1 MRPQIKVLFDCN
13 TWISFSM
20 GGRLKQLENLL
31 PNPYLEIF
39 SCQILLDEFENVV
52 KRPHLNKYLQNER
65 VLLARKSLET
75 VLVPFQMTSSAKP
88 ISRDSKD
95 DYMLHFSFKYSLNYL
110 VTGDKDLL
118 VLEQY
123 HNTRILTFSN
133 FIKELETLKVI

>member
-1 MRPQIKVLFDCN
+1 MSSQIKVLFDCN

-31 PNPYLEIF
+31 PNPHLEIF
-39 SCQILLDEFENVV
+39 SCQILLDEFEDVV
-52 KRPHLNKYLQNER
+52 KRPHLNKYLQAER

-75 VLVPFQMTSSAKP
+75 VLLPFKITSTLKP
-88 ISRDSKD
+88 ISRDPKD
-95 DYMLHFSFKYSLNYL
+95 DYLLHFSFQYSLNYL

-118 VLEQY
+118 VLGQY
-123 HNTRILTFSN
+123 QNTRILTFSN

>member
-1 MRPQIKVLFDCN
+1 MSPNIKVLFDCN

-20 GGRLKQLENLL
+20 GGRLKQLENIL

-39 SCQILLDEFENVV
+39 SCQILLDEFEDVV
-52 KRPHLNKYLQNER
+52 KRPHLNKYLQADR

-75 VLVPFQMTSSAKP
+75 VLLPFQMTSFSKP
-88 ISRDSKD
+88 ISRDPKD
-95 DYMLHFSFKYSLNYL
+95 DYLLYFSVQYKIQYL